1 MYEDLNK
8 ELSSIKEKL
17 RRKRKLESM
26 LKKAEFSLEN
36 EMERVEFLK
45 DVLNKEEL
53 DVKKLEGMSIKAI
66 FHNLLGDKEE
76 RLDKEKQEYF
86 SAKLKYDECCNT
98 ISLLK
103 QEINLNNEELNQ
115 LYGIENEH
123 SLILKR
129 KEELILKA
137 NDDNYQNM
145 VVLMD
150 KLSDVDIDL
159 KEFKEAID
167 AGRNVL
173 CSLENSR
180 SALEEAEG
188 WGTWD
193 MLGGGF
199 LSTSAKHSCIDEAM
213 DFIKEAQGLFDRFK
227 RELSD
232 VKFELNLDIG
242 ISSFDRFADYFFDGI
257 IADWAVQNKI
267 NDSLDKLYEV
277 INNIIGLVGSLELK
291 YTKAEEE
298 KNSLEKNIK
307 SIIENA

>member
-8 ELSSIKEKL
+8 ELSSMKEKL
-17 RRKRKLESM
+17 RRKQKLESM

-45 DVLNKEEL
+45 DILNKEEV

-98 ISLLK
+98 INLLK
-103 QEINLNNEELNQ
+103 QEINLDNEELNQ
-115 LYGIENEH
+115 LYGIENEY
-123 SLILKR
+123 SLMLKR
-129 KEELILKA
+129 KEDLILKS
-137 NDDNYQNM
+137 NDDNYQNL
-145 VVLMD
+145 VILMD

-167 AGRNVL
+167 AGRDVL
-173 CSLENSR
+173 HSLENSR

-232 VKFELNLDIG
+232 VKFELNLDVE

-257 IADWAVQNKI
+257 IADWSVQNKI

-277 INNIIGLVGSLELK
+277 INNIIELVRSLELK

-298 KNSLEKNIK
+298 KNSLKKNIK

>member
-1 MYEDLNK
+1 MYEDMNK

-17 RRKRKLESM
+17 RRKQKLESM
-26 LKKAEFSLEN
+26 LKKADFSLEN
-36 EMERVEFLK
+36 EMERVKFLK
-45 DVLNKEEL
+45 EVLNKEEL
-53 DVKKLEGMSIKAI
+53 DVKKLESMSIKAI
-66 FHNLLGDKEE
+66 FHSLLGNKEE

-98 ISLLK
+98 INLLK
-103 QEINLNNEELNQ
+103 QETNLNNKELNE
-115 LYGIENEH
+115 LYGIEDEYN
-123 SLILKR
+123 LILKR
-129 KEELILKA
+129 KEELMLKSNDNNYRNLSILI
-137 NDDNYQNM
+137 
-145 VVLMD
+145 D
-150 KLSDVDIDL
+150 KLSDVNIDL

-173 CSLENSR
+173 NSLENAR
-180 SALEEAEG
+180 NALKEAKG

-193 MLGGGF
+193 ILGGGF
-199 LSTSAKHSCIDEAM
+199 LSTSAKHSYIDESM

-232 VKFELNLDIG
+232 VKFEIDLDIE

-267 NDSLDKLYEV
+267 EDSLDKLYEI
-277 INNIIGLVGSLELK
+277 INNIIELVVSLELK
-291 YTKAEEE
+291 YTKAEGE
-298 KNSLEKNIK
+298 KSSLEKNIK

>member
-232 VKFELNLDIG
+232 VKFELNLDIE